1 MLRHLYVVRGNGDD
15 DSSDISVV
23 QHPMD
28 DDVVLCEFQL
38 SEKAAQAYDAFE
50 NLRRIFGDGADSPLY
65 PLLDQVSVAG
75 YRSAKGRKGL
85 KAVK

>member
-1 MLRHLYVVRGNGDD
+1 MLRHLYIVRGNGDD
-15 DSSDISVV
+15 DSSGISVV

-28 DDVVLCEFQL
+28 DDVVPCELQL

-65 PLLDQVSVAG
+65 PLLDQLATAG
-75 YRSAKGRKGL
+75 YRAAKGRRKL